1 MRQELQLFDFNIIC
15 STMSVGLVGG
25 GGCDT
30 GRFRFRF
37 FFCVGFDIIIAIVLW
52 SVILS
57 IFLVHYV
64 KYYHR

>member
-1 MRQELQLFDFNIIC
+1 MRQELQQFDFNIIC

-37 FFCVGFDIIIAIVLW
+37 FFVWVLT
-52 SVILS
+52 SSSQLFS
-57 IFLVHYV
+57 GL
-64 KYYHR
+64 